1 MDPTELQQ
9 AEARLLE
16 LQTTLQ
22 AELKQASDESV
33 PVQLDT
39 SIGRLSR
46 GGALQA
52 QQMAMEM
59 KRRREE
65 RLLRIQSALKR
76 IRRGTYGTCGRC
88 GQPIAEARLDAFP
101 DAVLCVRC
109 VQPPPPT

>member
-1 MDPTELQQ
+1 MHAAELHHY
-9 AEARLLE
+9 EVRLNE
-16 LQTTLQ
+16 LRASLQ
-22 AELKQASDESV
+22 KELKQAREESA

-39 SIGRLSR
+39 SIGRLAR
-46 GGALQA
+46 GGAMQA

-76 IRRGTYGTCGRC
+76 IQRGTYGTCGRC
-88 GQPIAEARLDAFP
+88 GQPIAEARLTAFP

-109 VQPPPPT
+109 VEPPHLT